1 MKNVFVLFMLLSFST
16 YVVGQNAQISG
27 QILSDAGE
35 PISYAT
41 VQLKSKVDSTLVKAA
56 ITELEGDFAIQT
68 LAGNYFLEVSYIGY
82 QTLFSEPIQIE
93 EGESYQM
100 GEMKI
105 MEAAEDLEEVVVKA
119 ARPLVEVQPDRT
131 VFNVDGSIN
140 ANGSDALELLRKA
153 PGVVVDNN
161 ESIILQ
167 GKNGV
172 QVYIDDKPSPL
183 SADDLASFL
192 KTMQSSE
199 IDAIEIITN
208 PSAKYDAEGNAGII
222 NIRLK
227 KDKSLGTNGSLTTSF
242 RQGVTPKTNNSIS
255 LNHRNKEINIFG
267 RYGNNFGHYRNTN
280 NILREQLGMG
290 FDSHSGQ
297 VSENNGHNFRVGA
310 DLFVSDKSTVGV
322 LVNGAVNDNVFYS
335 AGKTRIYPLSSG
347 MTNQILDA
355 ENTIDQTRDNLNA
368 NLNYVFNNNKGSRLN
383 IDADFGMWRNTGA
396 SYQPN
401 FYRDASETQIIETR
415 IFSNNTPTDIDI
427 YTLKADYEANLGSG
441 KISFGAKSSIVR
453 TDNTFDFF
461 DIVDDIPV
469 KNLDRSNNFIYKE
482 NVNAGYVSYQTQ
494 KGKWNLM
501 GGLRLEHT
509 HSLGELS
516 AEKIVHDE
524 KVERDYV
531 NLFPSAGIT
540 WQANDNNSWRIN
552 YSRRIDRPSYQDL
565 NPFEFKLD
573 ELTFQKGN
581 AFLNP
586 QYTNSISLSHTYKY
600 RLNTTLSY
608 SVTDDLI
615 TEITDTFSADASFI
629 TYVNLAKQKNVSLT
643 VSYPFSVTKWWNV
656 YANATAYHVS
666 NKAQFE
672 VGKTIDLSANV
683 FTFYGQNTFLLPK
696 GYKFEI
702 SGFYNS
708 PGLWGGNFKT
718 ESMYGIDLGLQ
729 KKIFNEKADLKLA
742 VTDVFKTQ
750 GWTGSNELGA
760 LRVIASGGWESRQF
774 RATLSYNFGSN
785 EVKAARRRSTGI
797 ESESSRVKSD

>member
-1 MKNVFVLFMLLSFST
+1 MKNAIILFLFVLFSIDVS
-16 YVVGQNAQISG
+16 AQESLIRG
-27 QILSDAGE
+27 AVSDAGGE
-35 PISYAT
+35 PVSYAT
-41 VQLKSKVDSTLVKAA
+41 VQLKSNLDSSLVKAA
-56 ITELEGDFAIQT
+56 ITEL
-68 LAGNYFLEVSYIGY
+68 AGEFQIVAKPGEYFLEISYVGY
-82 QTLFSEPIQIE
+82 QTYRSRNFKVVL
-93 EGESYQM
+93 EGELDLGAM
-100 GEMKI
+100 TILEM
-105 MEAAEDLEEVVVKA
+105 AEELEQVVVKA

-161 ESIILQ
+161 ESVLLQ

-172 QVYIDDKPSPL
+172 RIYIDDKPSPL
-183 SADDLASFL
+183 SANDLASFL
-192 KTMQSSE
+192 KTLQSSE

-227 KDKSLGTNGSLTTSF
+227 KDKNLGTNGSLTTSF
-242 RQGVTPKTNNSIS
+242 RQGITPKTNNSIS
-255 LNHRNKEINIFG
+255 LNHRNSDMNIFG
-267 RYGNNFGHYRNTN
+267 RYGNNFGQYRNTN
-280 NILREQLGMG
+280 NILREQVGMG
-290 FDSHSGQ
+290 FDSESGQ
-297 VSENNGHNFRVGA
+297 VSESKGHNFRLGG
-310 DLFVSDKSTVGV
+310 DLFLSKKSTVGV
-322 LVNGAVNDNVFYS
+322 LINGAVNDGLFYS
-335 AGKTRIYPLSSG
+335 TGKTRIYPLA
-347 MTNQILDA
+347 TKVTTQILDA
-355 ENTIDQTRDNLNA
+355 RNTVDQNKDNLNA
-368 NLNYVFNNNKGSRLN
+368 NLNYVLDDGNGGRLN
-383 IDADFGMWRNTGA
+383 IDADFGLWRNTGK

-401 FYRDASETQIIETR
+401 FYRDASESQTLQTR
-415 IFSNNTPTDIDI
+415 ICSNSTPTDINI
-427 YTLKADYEANLGSG
+427 YTLKADYERTIGSG
-441 KISFGAKSSIVR
+441 KLSFGAKSSIVR

-461 DIVDDIPV
+461 DIIDDEAI
-469 KNLDRSNNFIYKE
+469 KNLDRSNNFVYDE
-482 NVNAGYVSYQTQ
+482 NVNAGYMSYQSQ

-509 HSLGELS
+509 HSIGTLS
-516 AEKIVHDE
+516 AEKVINDE
-524 KVERDYV
+524 KVKRNYV
-531 NLFPSAGIT
+531 DLFPSAGIT
-540 WQANDNNSWRIN
+540 WQANEQNSFRIN

-573 ELTFQKGN
+573 ELTFEKGN

-586 QYTNSISLSHTYKY
+586 QYTNSFSISHTHKY
-600 RLNTTLSY
+600 RLNTTISY

-629 TYVNLAKQKNVSLT
+629 TYVNLAKQKNLSLT
-643 VSYPFSVTKWWNV
+643 VSYPFSVAKWWNI

-666 NKAQFE
+666 NKAEFE
-672 VGKTIDLSANV
+672 IGKSIDLSANV

-696 GYKFEI
+696 GFKLEV

-718 ESMYGIDLGLQ
+718 QSMYGVDLGLQ
-729 KKIFNEKADLKLA
+729 KKVFNEKADLKLA
-742 VTDVFKTQ
+742 LTDVFKTQ

-774 RATLSYNFGSN
+774 RATLSYNFGNN
-785 EVKAARRRSTGI
+785 EVKASRRRSTGI